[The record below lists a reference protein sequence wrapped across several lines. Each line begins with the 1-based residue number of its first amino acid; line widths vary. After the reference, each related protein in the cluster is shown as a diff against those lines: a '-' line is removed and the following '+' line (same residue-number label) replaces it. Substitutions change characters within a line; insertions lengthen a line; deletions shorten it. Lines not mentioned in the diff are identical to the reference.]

1 MHLAGETLSHL
12 IQTYGYLGVFGL
24 VALESSGLPLPG
36 EMALVTAAIYAGT
49 TRHLDIGL
57 LIAAAAAGAI
67 LGDNLGFLVGREL
80 GFRALLRYGQYLGLG
95 ESRLKVGQYLFLRH
109 GGKIVFFGRFVA
121 VLRAYAA
128 LLAGINCMSWGRF
141 ILFNACG
148 GVLWAT
154 LFGLGAYFLGQT
166 MHSITA
172 GASFAG
178 LSIAVGAVVLGW
190 LTLRRHAREIEEA
203 TERALPGPLTKRRL
217 RAAVKPS

>member
-1 MHLAGETLSHL
+1 MHVAGETLSHL

-24 VALESSGLPLPG
+24 IALESSGLPLPG
-36 EMALVTAAIYAGT
+36 ETALVTAAIYAGT
-49 TRHLDIGL
+49 TQHLDIKL
-57 LIAAAAAGAI
+57 LIAAAAGGAI

-141 ILFNACG
+141 LLFNACG
-148 GVLWAT
+148 GILWA
-154 LFGLGAYFLGQT
+154 LAFGTGAYLLGQT
-166 MHSITA
+166 MHGITT
-172 GASFAG
+172 GTSFAG
-178 LSIAVGAVVLGW
+178 LVIAVGAVVVGW
-190 LTLRRHAREIEEA
+190 LMLRRHASEIEEA
-203 TERALPGPLTKRRL
+203 AERALPGPLTKRRL
-217 RAAVKPS
+217 RRAVRA